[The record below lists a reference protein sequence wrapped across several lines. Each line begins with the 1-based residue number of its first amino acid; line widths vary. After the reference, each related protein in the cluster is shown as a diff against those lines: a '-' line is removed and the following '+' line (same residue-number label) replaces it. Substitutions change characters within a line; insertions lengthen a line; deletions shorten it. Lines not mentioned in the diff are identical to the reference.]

1 MSGRPPT
8 IKLQWLETPPVVTR
22 ELRTALTTCWRDVSN
37 AGGAVG
43 FPFPPVD
50 EEDVRLA
57 VEAMAKSLDP
67 DLNRLLVATV
77 NGELAGWLLLAGNQS
92 RLTRHW
98 AKVLRVQTALA
109 HRGTGMGAALMAEVA
124 RVGLYEYGLE
134 KLLLEVRGGM
144 DLEGFYQRCGWQ
156 VVGSWPGV
164 LRMAPG
170 DDRDEV
176 LMMLDL
182 VGDQNVSAETPHD

>member
-1 MSGRPPT
+1 ME
-8 IKLQWLETPPVVTR
+8 LQWLTAPATVTPDM
-22 ELRTALTTCWRDVSN
+22 RTALTMCWRDVSN

-50 EEDVRLA
+50 EEDVGLA
-57 VEAMAKSLDP
+57 VEAMAQSLDP
-67 DLNRLLVATV
+67 DLNRLLVATID
-77 NGELAGWLLLAGNQS
+77 GELAGWLLLAGNQS
-92 RLTRHW
+92 QLTSHW
-98 AKVLRVQTALA
+98 AKVLRVQTALG
-109 HRGTGMGAALMAEVA
+109 HRGTGVGAALMAEVA
-124 RVGLYEYGLE
+124 RGAQQDYGLE

-144 DLEGFYQRCGWQ
+144 GLEGFYQRCGWR

-182 VGDQNVSAETPHD
+182 VDD